1 LIDLSICIVNWNTE
15 SVLRECLRSIYEQTH
30 EISFEVIVV
39 DNASED
45 GSLEMVRT
53 FFPEVTLVANL
64 ENRGFAAAN
73 NQALLMGKGRYVFL
87 LNPDT
92 VVHDGALERMVRFMD
107 RNPHAGATGCKLLN
121 EDGTVQNSVRR
132 FLTFRMALYNNTIL
146 GRVSCFKKL
155 SGDYKMRGFSFSR
168 VEEVDAAGG
177 AALMIRR
184 TVLDEVGLLDEGYF
198 IFMEE
203 MDLCRRI
210 RARGHQIYYF
220 PDAVI
225 THLGG
230 KSRRQNPKGMI
241 LIIQKSLI
249 RYFTKFEG
257 ARRTSHFKIFYKT
270 LFLAE
275 IVYGLFINVLYLAKY
290 RTVRKNAEKARR
302 KWVKIEESIYFLG
315 KESGSF
321 FFRI

>member
-1 LIDLSICIVNWNTE
+1 
-15 SVLRECLRSIYEQTH
+15 
-30 EISFEVIVV
+30 
-39 DNASED
+39 
-45 GSLEMVRT
+45 
-53 FFPEVTLVANL
+53 
-64 ENRGFAAAN
+64 
-73 NQALLMGKGRYVFL
+73 
-87 LNPDT
+87 
-92 VVHDGALERMVRFMD
+92 MVRFMD

-177 AALMIRR
+177 AALMIKR

-249 RYFTKFEG
+249 WYFTKFEG
-257 ARRTSHFKIFYKT
+257 ARRTSHFKIFYKP

-315 KESGSF
+315 KELGSF